1 MARLFCRRSLL
12 SFALSTILT
21 LKYFCLS
28 SPPFSQSRLL
38 GPLQRHPL
46 WHSKHTTKMP
56 TIQSWVFFGISCRF
70 FFRSSLAQLS
80 FFPLFLTS
88 LLGRQHARATMTIAY
103 LCWCACVGGEWVVGG
118 WRLMCEWMGEAL
130 VLAGVALPQLTCNF
144 NVKSNECCPR
154 PSRHFVFCQWHTE
167 KILNKSV
174 TNI

>member
-38 GPLQRHPL
+38 GPLQPHPL

-70 FFRSSLAQLS
+70 FSAPAWPS
-80 FFPLFLTS
+80 FLFF
-88 LLGRQHARATMTIAY
+88 HFFWH
-103 LCWCACVGGEWVVGG
+103 LCWGGNMRAPQWQLLICAGVRVWVVGG
-118 WRLMCEWMGEAL
+118 WSLMCEWVGEAL

-144 NVKSNECCPR
+144 NIKSNECCPR

>member
-1 MARLFCRRSLL
+1 MSNCKTSGKMARLFCRRSLL

-70 FFRSSLAQLS
+70 FSAPAWPS
-80 FFPLFLTS
+80 FLFF
-88 LLGRQHARATMTIAY
+88 HFFWH
-103 LCWCACVGGEWVVGG
+103 LCWGGNMRAPQWQLLICAGVRVWVVSGWLEVDVWVDGG
-118 WRLMCEWMGEAL
+118 
-130 VLAGVALPQLTCNF
+130 GVGSCGGGTATVNM
-144 NVKSNECCPR
+144 
-154 PSRHFVFCQWHTE
+154 
-167 KILNKSV
+167 
-174 TNI
+174 